1 MEEDTLVEQV
11 EIEELDFEEAIP
23 LMTDEQFAHIDLPS
37 DLNVHQILASLKCE
51 SVLTPT
57 QHNVN
62 KILIDV
68 DKHKYNRFCKQVYE
82 KLLALISTLN
92 ISTSPQ
98 SAAPVP
104 AKDISS
110 FYAKT
115 HEYLNSTE
123 FRVVCLTMFNHSA
136 FTEDHLHICYNV
148 SVEIRK
154 FLLKK
159 KAEVF
164 PTSDRQVTQRTLSA
178 ASHARV
184 RYVGGYCVAKVR
196 NKYMQKKNSNMYK
209 VDEESQTT
217 FKETVGALVILDTLR
232 LDEQYVKA
240 TTTNPDSLVDIDR
253 RQNIHRGRTS
263 ISDALLDFFLKLC
276 DKCLSLFVD
285 ENLNKQGS
293 DIFQFILN
301 ELTKDEN
308 LYLQYET
315 TVEMTEAPIQFQ
327 EETVDPTMRKQQM
340 RNIYKKIVKL
350 FLMVMLNQFRKDILH
365 SFEVTKKM
373 AHRKQVRVQAPMSV
387 RKKPVTISS
396 IEPSTSGSNVAKKP
410 TKRKE
415 VAQDVPGPSTS
426 GSNVEKKSKKGEEE
440 EESEDDVLCQSC
452 RTIDKD
458 SQWVQCDSCNN
469 RFHRSCAGLK
479 HHLKWKKVNK
489 KGAKYFC
496 VQCE

>member
-62 KILIDV
+62 KILIYV

-184 RYVGGYCVAKVR
+184 RYVGGIAW
-196 NKYMQKKNSNMYK
+196 QKS
-209 VDEESQTT
+209 
-217 FKETVGALVILDTLR
+217 ETSTCKRKTVTCIRWTKRARQL
-232 LDEQYVKA
+232 
-240 TTTNPDSLVDIDR
+240 SR
-253 RQNIHRGRTS
+253 RQ
-263 ISDALLDFFLKLC
+263 L
-276 DKCLSLFVD
+276 
-285 ENLNKQGS
+285 
-293 DIFQFILN
+293 
-301 ELTKDEN
+301 
-308 LYLQYET
+308 
-315 TVEMTEAPIQFQ
+315 
-327 EETVDPTMRKQQM
+327 
-340 RNIYKKIVKL
+340 
-350 FLMVMLNQFRKDILH
+350 
-365 SFEVTKKM
+365 
-373 AHRKQVRVQAPMSV
+373 VR
-387 RKKPVTISS
+387 
-396 IEPSTSGSNVAKKP
+396 
-410 TKRKE
+410 
-415 VAQDVPGPSTS
+415 
-426 GSNVEKKSKKGEEE
+426 
-440 EESEDDVLCQSC
+440 
-452 RTIDKD
+452 
-458 SQWVQCDSCNN
+458 
-469 RFHRSCAGLK
+469 
-479 HHLKWKKVNK
+479 
-489 KGAKYFC
+489 
-496 VQCE
+496 